1 MATYKTPGVYVQEIS
16 LFPPSVAEVAT
27 AIPAF
32 IGYTEFASYKGR
44 SLLNVPTRISSQLE
58 FRELFGSNPQWSA
71 TVKLTPQN
79 NPDTVTITPLY
90 NLFKAIQLF
99 YANGGGDCY
108 IVSVGGYA
116 TTAPYVDKQKLIDGL
131 TKLEKEDEPTLL
143 LFPDAV
149 NLTGTG
155 LYDVQKA
162 ALAQCNKLGDRF
174 CILDLLESKVG
185 DDNFKW
191 ETGIK
196 EFRNNIGVNYLK
208 YGAAYTPHLNTSIDI
223 NFAYADIKLKN
234 SADADTSLSA
244 VLTAKGE
251 DTKIITKI
259 VNTPIDLKKVTDFVK
274 DPTDFNKKTATEL
287 WTPIAAA
294 AANKAQIT
302 AKLTFI
308 HTLIVKLDALR
319 TSTLVKEEKIQ
330 LDMLLAKGGAVN
342 GVATKLRQYDA
353 DYYDDTPITP
363 NDIGLV
369 YAATAPFSTFFESP
383 VVPVVVNAPNA
394 AANIYAAGGVA
405 GATDVDRAANA
416 NVSLQAL
423 FDELNAI
430 INGLSY
436 STSFIKD
443 PTGVGS
449 PQTATQLW
457 IPIATAASDKAQITN
472 KLTLIRTLIIKLDA
486 LRNSISVKEMKDQL
500 DALLKKGGVVGD
512 VATKLRQY
520 DVDYYDDT
528 PITPN
533 DIGLVYAGT
542 APFSTFFENPTVAF
556 VANAP
561 TVAANIYAAGGAAG
575 ATADARATNAAV
587 SLNALFDELDGI
599 INGLSSLNSSSDA
612 IPNLEKAL
620 LATSPTYA
628 NIVQAIREKAGVLPP
643 SAAIAGV
650 YTAVDAD
657 RGVWKAPANVSL
669 NYVVTPSVSIDQF
682 EQEDLNVDAN
692 GGKSINAIRAFTG
705 RGTLVWGS
713 RTLLGNDN
721 EWRYIPVRR
730 FFNMVEES
738 IKKSTDWAVFEPND
752 SKTWGKVK
760 GMIDNYLYQKWLD
773 GALAGARPDD
783 AYFVKI
789 GLGLTMTPQ
798 DILEGRMLVEI
809 GMAVVRPAEFI
820 ILKFSHKLQRS

>member
-79 NPDTVTITPLY
+79 NPDTVSITPLY

-149 NLTGTG
+149 NLAGTG

-174 CILDLLESKVG
+174 CIFDLLESKVS
-185 DDNFKW
+185 DDTFNW
-191 ETGIK
+191 EAGTK

-223 NFAYADIKLKN
+223 NFAYENIKLKD
-234 SADADTSLSA
+234 SANADVLLNNI
-244 VLTAKGE
+244 LTAKGE
-251 DTKIITKI
+251 DPTI
-259 VNTPIDLKKVTDFVK
+259 VNRINTANANNK
-274 DPTDFNKKTATEL
+274 DIISKFIKNPTGLGAGSEKTAAQL
-287 WTPIAAA
+287 WAAIATTG
-294 AANKAQIT
+294 KTQIT
-302 AKLTFI
+302 DKLTLI
-308 HTLIVKLDALR
+308 MNLIDKVNTLRNDLTITSKDVKGYLDEILK
-319 TSTLVKEEKIQ
+319 S
-330 LDMLLAKGGAVN
+330 GGAIN
-342 GVATKLRQYDA
+342 AVAIKVKQYDI
-353 DYYDDTPITP
+353 DYYDDAVPP
-363 NDIGLV
+363 VSDDIGLV
-369 YAATAPFSTFFESP
+369 YPASFGTFLGLPVSP
-383 VVPVVVNAPNA
+383 GGINAPISAN
-394 AANIYAAGGVA
+394 NIYSANKTA
-405 GATDVDRAANA
+405 GANETSRALNA
-416 NVSLQAL
+416 SSSLKSL
-423 FDELNAI
+423 FDDINNI
-430 INGLSY
+430 IENLDDFVNDAVSN
-436 STSFIKD
+436 
-443 PTGVGS
+443 
-449 PQTATQLW
+449 LE
-457 IPIATAASDKAQITN
+457 
-472 KLTLIRTLIIKLDA
+472 RTL
-486 LRNSISVKEMKDQL
+486 V
-500 DALLKKGGVVGD
+500 
-512 VATKLRQY
+512 
-520 DVDYYDDT
+520 
-528 PITPN
+528 
-533 DIGLVYAGT
+533 
-542 APFSTFFENPTVAF
+542 
-556 VANAP
+556 
-561 TVAANIYAAGGAAG
+561 
-575 ATADARATNAAV
+575 
-587 SLNALFDELDGI
+587 
-599 INGLSSLNSSSDA
+599 
-612 IPNLEKAL
+612 
-620 LATSPTYA
+620 ATSPTYA
-628 NIVQAIREKAGVLPP
+628 NIVRLIREKAGVLPP